1 MKHNKYILQSLV
13 SLQEKAVKHEWIIND
28 NVVNVISPEKNKKSP
43 ESQNAMVLIIQTYG
57 PN

>member
-43 ESQNAMVLIIQTYG
+43 ESQNAMVLII
-57 PN
+57 